1 MVYDVDINREQMSA
15 LFDIKG
21 PRSDVKNLLSSMFEK
36 LPQDPN
42 TLVYKK
48 NKTLM
53 FIGVEHWILRAAAD
67 EETVLRSK
75 LDPELVP
82 SNVSVVLISDSLVFF
97 SINGINAKDIMKIAS
112 PLDFDLSIF
121 KENYVT
127 FSEVF
132 GIRALIKRRDD
143 GFEFGVDQSF
153 GNMISDYLAR
163 TIKD

>member
-1 MVYDVDINREQMSA
+1 M
-15 LFDIKG
+15 K
-21 PRSDVKNLLSSMFEK
+21 K
-36 LPQDPN
+36 L
-42 TLVYKK
+42 
-48 NKTLM
+48 
-53 FIGVEHWILRAAAD
+53 I
-67 EETVLRSK
+67 
-75 LDPELVP
+75 
-82 SNVSVVLISDSLVFF
+82 
-97 SINGINAKDIMKIAS
+97 KDIMKIAS
-112 PLDFDLSIF
+112 PLDFDFSIF